1 MKSSRDLRTI
11 NALRQMLIG
20 ACLSGLFFGWVA
32 EEEEKMQEESKAL
45 LQEQVVAK
53 TGKNQENKQK

>member
-32 EEEEKMQEESKAL
+32 EEEEKMQEESKTL
-45 LQEQVVAK
+45 VQEQIAAK
-53 TGKNQENKQK
+53 TGINRHK